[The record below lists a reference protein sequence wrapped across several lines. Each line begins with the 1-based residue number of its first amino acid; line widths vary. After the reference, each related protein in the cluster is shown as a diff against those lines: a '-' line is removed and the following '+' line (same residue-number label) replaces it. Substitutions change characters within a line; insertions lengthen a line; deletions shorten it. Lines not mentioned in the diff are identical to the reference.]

1 MLTVRRLAAFAALLL
16 AGLLPATP
24 AIASNPK
31 AFPAIVSS
39 PESARVP
46 DGARPA
52 RPPVGAPFGLVS
64 RHISVRGLH
73 LIEGFEGWDS
83 CPYWDS
89 YGGVWT
95 RGYGETEGIS
105 SGSPCISRADGELKL
120 RRLVEARYEWAL
132 RALHVPLNQNQWDA
146 LDSFVWNL
154 GAGIFEGTSVGADLR
169 ARNYRAAAAVMLFY
183 DHAGGVVLAGLRT
196 RREAE
201 VRLFLTPVAEPAC
214 DARCRRVRL
223 ASLEAERA
231 KIRRHLVNSGCR
243 VARPRAA
250 CEPLF
255 RRGARV
261 NREIR
266 ALEAHHS

>member
-1 MLTVRRLAAFAALLL
+1 MKSRCLAALSAVLLIAGCGQTHPVHPVKVTAAV
-16 AGLLPATP
+16 AYSP
-24 AIASNPK
+24 
-31 AFPAIVSS
+31 
-39 PESARVP
+39 PESARIP
-46 DGARPA
+46 DGARPVDHL
-52 RPPVGAPFGLVS
+52 PVGAPLSLVS
-64 RHISVRGLH
+64 RHISARGLH
-73 LIEGFEGWDS
+73 LIEGFEGWSS

-95 RGYGETEGIS
+95 RGYGETESITS
-105 SGSPCISRADGELKL
+105 HSPCISRAEGELKL

-132 RALHVPLNQNQWDA
+132 RALHVELNQNQWDA

-154 GAGIFEGTSVGADLR
+154 GAGIFTGTTVGADLR
-169 ARNYRAAAAVMLFY
+169 AGNFYAASRVMLLY

-201 VRLFLTPVAEPAC
+201 VRLFLTPVAKPAC
-214 DARCRRVRL
+214 DAGCARRRL
-223 ASLEAERA
+223 KALEGERA

-266 ALEAHHS
+266 ALKAHS